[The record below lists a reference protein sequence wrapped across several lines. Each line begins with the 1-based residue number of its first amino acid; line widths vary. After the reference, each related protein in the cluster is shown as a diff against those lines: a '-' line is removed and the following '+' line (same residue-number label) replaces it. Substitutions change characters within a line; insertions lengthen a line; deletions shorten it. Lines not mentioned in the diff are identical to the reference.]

1 MPSARRFVE
10 RGDWPGTPFE
20 VGDEERVRLTTEALR
35 LEAATAPLR
44 LSFADAAGSWL
55 LREPADSGMAAEP
68 GPDGGGRVRAS
79 FTFSGE
85 QHFYG
90 LGHGGGRLD
99 RLGQTRQLWNSHL
112 GHGPGSDIGL
122 PLLVSSRGY
131 GLFFDNTS
139 DAVHAVGGPGGA
151 ARGDASTALRGHDAR
166 VPGAPR
172 GVAAVR
178 RGRGARIS
186 IGDRIRARRRRR
198 RELPP
203 GAASPR
209 LLQPGGAGLVVVGA
223 PRARLARRRR
233 LVARRR
239 RGTAGVGQAGRGRRP
254 AAAQHLR
261 SLPSPG
267 IRRGRGGRAA
277 GSPRVP
283 ALPLGRRRDAAV
295 W

>member
-1 MPSARRFVE
+1 MVLPDRARSESPHE
-10 RGDWPGTPFE
+10 RGGGAARAT
-20 VGDEERVRLTTEALR
+20 AA
-35 LEAATAPLR
+35 AATLGARLPPIHAPLR
-44 LSFADAAGSWL
+44 EHRRAQAAAAHDP
-55 LREPADSGMAAEP
+55 READSLRRAHLSVDVRRSDGMEP
-68 GPDGGGRVRAS
+68 WRRAPRVPA
-79 FTFSGE
+79 
-85 QHFYG
+85 
-90 LGHGGGRLD
+90 
-99 RLGQTRQLWNSHL
+99 
-112 GHGPGSDIGL
+112 
-122 PLLVSSRGY
+122 
-131 GLFFDNTS
+131 
-139 DAVHAVGGPGGA
+139 HAVAGPGGA

-295 W
+295 RRLVLVGRREQRLSDAGGADPARTEHRAVGRAVLGDRRGRLLSSGAGDR